1 MFLRVTLE
9 GTALVQLPTDSKVQ
23 PYKIFEVGGVKVAVI
38 GLTNPEAPTLVSPS
52 AFGTIKITDPVAA
65 ATQARA
71 DAKAQGAQVFV
82 VLTHMGVT
90 DKNPSTG
97 AVRGP
102 LISLANSL
110 QGFDVILGDHTNVQY
125 SGTIGGALV
134 VENLSKGASYARV
147 SLTYDPATR
156 SVTKSD
162 NTFVTPFASE
172 VTPDPEVV
180 QVLATYRTQLAAQL
194 DGKIGVA
201 TDTFPRGNNIE
212 RLGEVA
218 LGDLIADAYRT
229 RYSTQLAIVNSGAI
243 RSSLPSSYAPQ
254 DKTLRRPAPGYQAGP
269 PYDVVKGDIYSVLPF
284 GNTVVTRSVTGAQ
297 LYAVLENSVSALPGS
312 SGRFVQISGFSYTY
326 DVSKPVGSRV
336 VSVKLDSGAAIQKDS
351 ATYTLALP
359 DFTNDGGDE
368 YTMLADGQGVTR
380 EPDALV
386 LLEYVQKLGTITPT
400 VGQRINAIK

>member
-1 MFLRVTLE
+1 MQSGTLE
-9 GTALVQLPTDSKVQ
+9 G
-23 PYKIFEVGGVKVAVI
+23 
-38 GLTNPEAPTLVSPS
+38 LT
-52 AFGTIKITDPVAA
+52 
-65 ATQARA
+65 
-71 DAKAQGAQVFV
+71 
-82 VLTHMGVT
+82 
-90 DKNPSTG
+90 
-97 AVRGP
+97 
-102 LISLANSL
+102 
-110 QGFDVILGDHTNVQY
+110 GFDVILGDHTNFQY

-147 SLTYDPATR
+147 SVTYDPATK
-156 SVTKSD
+156 SVTKAAS
-162 NTFVTPFASE
+162 TFITPFASE
-172 VTPDPEVV
+172 VTPDPAVV
-180 QVLATYRTQLAAQL
+180 QVLAPYRTQLAAQL
-194 DGKIGVA
+194 DAKIGVA

-229 RYSTQLAIVNSGAI
+229 TYNTQLAIVNGGAI

-284 GNTVVTRSVTGAQ
+284 GNTVTTRTVTGTQ

-312 SGRFVQISGFSYTY
+312 SGRFLQISGFSYTY

-336 VSVKLDSGAAIQKDS
+336 VSVKLDSGAAIGKDS

-359 DFTNDGGDE
+359 DFTNEGGDE

-386 LLEYVQKLGTITPT
+386 LLNYVQKLGTITPT
-400 VGQRINAIK
+400 VGQRINAVKSSTWKASGSGYRAAGFHLLQFFRVSVPVRLRASCPLPSLEQDCPAADEYGSA